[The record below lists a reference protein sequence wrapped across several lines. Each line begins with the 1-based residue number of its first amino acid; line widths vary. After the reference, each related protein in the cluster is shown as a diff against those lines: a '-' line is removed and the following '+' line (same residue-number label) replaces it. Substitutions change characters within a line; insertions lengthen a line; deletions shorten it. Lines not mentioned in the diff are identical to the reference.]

1 MEKNMERICLTESP
15 CCTVGLKYNAINQ
28 LYFNNNFFQNVKLRD
43 ALMQLYILQTAK
55 SDSEELS
62 DSACVFLVS
71 RRKSGTTTLISQSID
86 LGTNIP
92 Y

>member
-1 MEKNMERICLTESP
+1 MERICLAESP

-28 LYFNNNFFQNVKLRD
+28 PYFNNNFFQNVKLRG
-43 ALMQLYILQTAK
+43 ALMQLHSLQTAK

-71 RRKSGTTTLISQSID
+71 RSN
-86 LGTNIP
+86 LGPELRFPNQ
-92 Y
+92 